1 METHRMCRFVS
12 NRWSSIINVEFPKTS
27 ATVCTKREGE
37 LVGSS
42 RRNAVRKLLVRER
55 WFTISRFYKPYIEQS
70 RAVIV
75 RSLRGSC
82 ILFTFF
88 ASRRRDRPTGDAYRH
103 ENRVETSDEKKEGK
117 RERGE
122 ERERGRGKKR
132 LAREEKGT
140 SRSPGQE
147 TDNLSGF
154 FSVTSLRD
162 SAAFRVL
169 SCLHPCNDI
178 HRAMQRISRIDLA
191 LWLLLR
197 YGLPRLR
204 PSFVCNAHAYVCTNM
219 WTVGYSRLCAC
230 TLDSDFISVLSGLSE
245 YYAGLF
251 GENYS
256 NDGIRS
262 FFSKKL
268 NFNYALAAL
277 L

>member
-1 METHRMCRFVS
+1 M
-12 NRWSSIINVEFPKTS
+12 
-27 ATVCTKREGE
+27 KRRREREKEARKEKEGE
-37 LVGSS
+37 
-42 RRNAVRKLLVRER
+42 
-55 WFTISRFYKPYIEQS
+55 
-70 RAVIV
+70 
-75 RSLRGSC
+75 
-82 ILFTFF
+82 
-88 ASRRRDRPTGDAYRH
+88 
-103 ENRVETSDEKKEGK
+103 
-117 RERGE
+117 
-122 ERERGRGKKR
+122 GKKR

-140 SRSPGQE
+140 SRSPCQE

-219 WTVGYSRLCAC
+219 WTVGHTRLCAY
-230 TLDSDFISVLSGLSE
+230 TLDSDFISVSSGLSE

-256 NDGIRS
+256 NVETG
-262 FFSKKL
+262 
-268 NFNYALAAL
+268 YALSFRRN
-277 L
+277 